1 MAARL
6 KLAHR
11 QGLFPLGLPAMPPA
25 LGPPN
30 LATNI
35 PSHLQTFFYQHH
47 QNPNLNNQPSQLL
60 TALSVT
66 SNATEIINSSN
77 FR

>member
-11 QGLFPLGLPAMPPA
+11 QGLFPLGLPAMPPS

-30 LATNI
+30 LTTNI
-35 PSHLQTFFYQHH
+35 PNHLQTFLYQHH
-47 QNPNLNNQPSQLL
+47 QNPNLSNQPSQLL
-60 TALSVT
+60 TALSVS
-66 SNATEIINSSN
+66 SNNTEIISTSN